1 VNRYIWIDNARITS
15 CIAIVLLHTASGLV
29 YNTPNLNGM
38 EWWSAN
44 LYNAFTRWSAPFFLM
59 ITGALLLD
67 PLNKDDVLT
76 FYRKRLGR
84 IVVPIL
90 VWTLFY
96 GCIRLID
103 AYSGHTPLTK
113 ALGNLGIDI
122 LAGKP
127 YYHLWY
133 LYMLVGLYLFLPLLR
148 YCVAAA
154 PRKDLVIL
162 CCAWFLIAMSNS
174 IISSCTQGQSSAK
187 LSFFLGSFF
196 NFAPYCLAGYL
207 IATAKSIPDK
217 RLLWTGFCIMGCASA
232 LVTLVLGEI
241 PCRGKF
247 YCYGFL
253 SIPTVIMAIALFMI
267 FSRFE
272 KPFVNSRFV
281 RFAAPLTFGVY
292 LLHPAILKGLT
303 LLHIDVRA
311 FLPAVSIPLVA
322 CLAAVISGLA
332 IAVLSRIPGVRKSL
346 G

>member
-1 VNRYIWIDNARITS
+1 LNRYIWIDNARIAS

-29 YNTPNLNGM
+29 YNASNLNGM

-44 LYNAFTRWSAPFFLM
+44 LYNAFSRWSVPFFLM
-59 ITGALLLD
+59 ISGALLLN
-67 PLNKDDVLT
+67 PLDQDNVPT

-84 IVVPIL
+84 IAVPLL
-90 VWTLFY
+90 VWTVFY

-103 AYSGHTPLTK
+103 SYSGHTPLYK
-113 ALGNLGIDI
+113 AFATLGIDI

-154 PRKDLVIL
+154 PRRDLVIL
-162 CCAWFLIAMSNS
+162 CCAWFLIAISNS
-174 IISSCTQGQSSAK
+174 VISSCNQGLSTAK

-196 NFAPYCLAGYL
+196 NFTPYCLAGYL
-207 IATAKSIPDK
+207 IATAKSVPDK
-217 RLLWTGFCIMGCASA
+217 RLLWTGFFIMGCAST
-232 LVTLVLGEI
+232 LVTLALGEI

-253 SIPTVIMAIALFMI
+253 SVPTVIMAITLFML
-267 FSRFE
+267 FSRLE
-272 KPFVNSRFV
+272 KPFISSRFV

-303 LLHIDVRA
+303 LLHIGARA

-322 CLAAVISGLA
+322 CLAAVISGLVA
-332 IAVLSRIPGVRKSL
+332 AVLFRIPGVRKTI